1 MGNPMVS
8 ASAMILSQSVS
19 SMEGCSGK
27 SECASDGEASVSYD
41 CNVLSTRSR
50 TSAGSAA
57 STGSLSAAVLM
68 AFVEVRR
75 PRPTR
80 YCTVGSQGNGCL
92 FRDCLTECLSR
103 RRQDPRVTPS
113 RLE

>member
-1 MGNPMVS
+1 
-8 ASAMILSQSVS
+8 MILSQSVS

-68 AFVEVRR
+68 AFVERPVRPVSVR
-75 PRPTR
+75 GRVRLDRASNSKFER
-80 YCTVGSQGNGCL
+80 Y
-92 FRDCLTECLSR
+92 
-103 RRQDPRVTPS
+103 
-113 RLE
+113 